1 MKSIKIYL
9 ATFVLAGLFTGC
21 TGSSQSNNKDVLDVI
36 VSIPPQAEL
45 VKAIAKDKANVTSLT
60 TSSVNPEI
68 FEPAINSLIALENSD
83 IYMPVGTLGFE
94 SAMINR
100 ISESGKSTV
109 VADMSTGIKRLYGT
123 HEHHDDEAEEHDHEH
138 HHHGSADPHIWS
150 SPRNLSIMV
159 DNIERALSKAD
170 KANSDFYH
178 ENAVQLK
185 NHIDSIDN
193 VIKSV
198 TDTLNCRTFIV
209 WHPSLS
215 YLANDYGLKQLVVG
229 SHGKDM
235 SVKQLHERLDKA
247 VNENVKVFFFQQEFD
262 AGNATEIQKRTGA
275 KMVTINPMNGDW
287 EKEFK
292 LITDGLQL

>member
-1 MKSIKIYL
+1 MKNTNIIL
-9 ATFVLAGLFTGC
+9 VVLVLTGLFSACNGSGHTG
-21 TGSSQSNNKDVLDVI
+21 NNDKIDVI

-60 TSSVNPEI
+60 TSSVNPETY
-68 FEPAINSLIALENSD
+68 EPALNSLIALENSD

-94 SAMINR
+94 SAMINH
-100 ISESGKSTV
+100 INESGKSAV
-109 VADMSTGIKRLYGT
+109 ISDMSTGIKLLYGT
-123 HEHHDDEAEEHDHEH
+123 HDHHHDESDHHDH

-159 DNIERALSKAD
+159 DNIEQALSSID
-170 KANSDFYH
+170 EANGDFYH
-178 ENAVQLK
+178 ENAVKLK

-193 VIKSV
+193 AIKAV
-198 TDTLNCRTFIV
+198 TDTLTCRTFIV

-235 SVKQLHERLDKA
+235 SVKQFHERLDKA
-247 VNENVKVFFFQQEFD
+247 VNENVRVFFFQQEFD
-262 AGNATEIQKRTGA
+262 SDNASEIQKRTGA
-275 KMVTINPMNGDW
+275 QMITINPMNADW

-292 LITDGLQL
+292 LITDGLRQ

>member
-1 MKSIKIYL
+1 MKNFKIYL
-9 ATFVLAGLFTGC
+9 ATIVLTGLFTAC
-21 TGSSQSNNKDVLDVI
+21 TGPTHKGNKDKLDVL

-45 VKAIAKDKANVTSLT
+45 VKAIAKDKANVASLT
-60 TSSVNPEI
+60 TSSVNPETY
-68 FEPAINSLIALENSD
+68 EPSLNSLVALENSD

-100 ISESGKSTV
+100 INESGKSAII
-109 VADMSTGIKRLYGT
+109 ADMSTGIQRLYGT
-123 HEHHDDEAEEHDHEH
+123 HEHHDEEAEEHEY

-150 SPRNLSIMV
+150 SPRNLLIMV
-159 DNIERALSKAD
+159 DNIEQALSKAD
-170 KANSDFYH
+170 ESNSDFYH
-178 ENAVQLK
+178 ENAVSLK
-185 NHIDSIDN
+185 NHIDSIDK
-193 VIKSV
+193 VFKGI
-198 TDTLNCRTFIV
+198 TDTLTCRTFIV

-247 VNENVKVFFFQQEFD
+247 VNENVRVFFFQQEFD
-262 AGNATEIQKRTGA
+262 SNNASEIQRRTGA
-275 KMVTINPMNGDW
+275 EMVTINPMNGDW